1 MIPKF
6 SVKKPFT
13 IAVGVVI
20 TLILGF
26 VSFSKM
32 TTDLLPSV
40 DLPYVMVNVPY
51 PGANPEK
58 VESNVT
64 KLLEQVLA
72 TTSGLKNISS
82 TSSENSSVIMLEFN
96 EDVNMDSTMLEI
108 NSKIDMIEG
117 SFDDKVGSPILM
129 KLNPDMM
136 PIMVL
141 SIDIKDKDIKEVT
154 KYVNDEI
161 VPKFERIDG
170 VASIT
175 VDGLVRDELRI
186 SLDLDKIDSLNKKV
200 LNNINSEFLGEE
212 ETLNDAKNEIKNS
225 KNKITNELNTQIS
238 TIDKALT
245 EVKSGI
251 SSLRNIVDNVSL
263 SDEEIQKNVNEINT
277 NVIKISMQID
287 ELNLKLVNSTDE
299 LEKNNLLTQIKTLEE
314 TKKKLEESIKS
325 LNDVVKAKE
334 SLSELKAKE
343 SELIKTKSTLEL
355 ELKNA
360 ITELDKGEEEISQGE
375 DKLEEAKEKALGS
388 SDMQEKITPEI
399 IGNIL
404 LAQNFSMPAGYINE
418 GEKSY
423 SVKVGEEFGS
433 EKEVEELVLFDIEG
447 VGEVKLK
454 DVADV
459 SIKDD
464 SDENY
469 SNINGNQGVVLTFQK
484 SSNIST
490 SEVTKLIKE
499 TIEKIKKEDKNIN
512 ITTLMDQGVY
522 IDMIVNNVLSNLIY
536 GGVLAV
542 VVLLVFLRSFKTT
555 LVVAFSIPISVL
567 FAIVMMYFS
576 GVTLNII
583 SLSGLALGV
592 GMLVDNSIVV
602 IENIYRLRNEGYSI
616 KKAAVYGT
624 RQVSTAIFASTLTT
638 ICVFLPIVF
647 TDGIT
652 KQLFMDM
659 ALTIAYSLIASL
671 IVALTVVPAMSSSLS
686 IRVNEGSNLFDKI
699 VDIYE
704 VILTKSLKNKF
715 VVIIFT
721 LSLFI
726 FSIYK
731 GLNMGTSFM
740 PEMDSI
746 QMMASI
752 TLDEESKREDLINKS
767 DEFVKRV
774 RTIEDIQTVGAVEG
788 LVMGPSNGET
798 TDLKSMT
805 FYIILDEDKKLSNDE
820 ISDMIKEKTKDMNVE
835 LEISTSNMDMG
846 SLVGEGI
853 LIEVKGLKL
862 EKLKEISNDI
872 SKILA
877 DVEGTYDINGGFEN
891 SNTEYKIIVD
901 KNKAMEYNLTVA
913 SVYNEVA
920 KLLETENSK
929 STFTFESNE
938 YPVIVEK
945 ENDIKIENIL
955 ENTIKGTKN
964 NEEVDVK
971 LSDITSLEKVEVLQ
985 DINRTNQSRYINITC
1000 SIKKGYNIGL
1010 VGREVEEKLKD
1021 YDVPSG
1027 YSVELKGEN
1036 ETINKT
1042 LFDLV
1047 LMGVLAIT
1055 FVYLIMVAQFQSL
1068 ISPFIVMFTIPLAF
1082 TGGLLALLI
1091 TKQDISVIS
1100 MLGFLV
1106 LSGVVVNNGIVFVD
1120 YINQLR
1126 LEGLTKK
1133 EAIILT
1139 GRTRIRPIL
1148 MTALTTILAMST
1160 MAVGVG
1166 MGAEMSQGLAIVT
1179 IGGLIYSTL
1188 LTLILIPVLYDLIHR
1203 KNIIEKIDEDF

>member
-13 IAVGVVI
+13 IAVGVII

-64 KLLEQVLA
+64 KPLEQVLA

-117 SFDDKVGSPILM
+117 SFDDKVGSPMLM

-175 VDGLVRDELRI
+175 VDGLVKDELRI

-200 LNNINSEFLGEE
+200 LNNINSGFLGEE

-251 SSLRNIVDNVSL
+251 SSLQNIVDNVSL

-277 NVIKISMQID
+277 NIIKISMQID
-287 ELNLKLVNSTDE
+287 GLNLKLLNSADE

-334 SLSELKAKE
+334 SLSGLKAKE
-343 SELIKTKSTLEL
+343 SELIKTKYTLEL

-388 SDMQEKITPEI
+388 SDMQEKITSEI

-686 IRVNEGSNLFDKI
+686 IKVNEGSNLFDKI

-746 QMMASI
+746 QMMATI

>member
-64 KLLEQVLA
+64 KPLEQVLA

-117 SFDDKVGSPILM
+117 SFDDKVGSPMLM

-161 VPKFERIDG
+161 APKFERIDG

-388 SDMQEKITPEI
+388 SDMQEKITSEI

-686 IRVNEGSNLFDKI
+686 IKVNEGSNLFDKI

-746 QMMASI
+746 QMMATI

>member
-64 KLLEQVLA
+64 KPLEQVLA

-117 SFDDKVGSPILM
+117 SFDDKVGSPMLM

-161 VPKFERIDG
+161 APKFERIDG

-388 SDMQEKITPEI
+388 SDMQEKITSEI

-686 IRVNEGSNLFDKI
+686 IKVNEGSNLFDKI

-746 QMMASI
+746 QMMATI

-929 STFTFESNE
+929 LTFTFESNE

>member
-64 KLLEQVLA
+64 KPLEQVLA

-117 SFDDKVGSPILM
+117 SFDDKVGSPMLM

-161 VPKFERIDG
+161 APKFERIDG

-388 SDMQEKITPEI
+388 SDMQEKITSEI

-686 IRVNEGSNLFDKI
+686 IKVNEGSNLFDKI

-731 GLNMGTSFM
+731 GLNMSTSFM

-746 QMMASI
+746 QMMATI